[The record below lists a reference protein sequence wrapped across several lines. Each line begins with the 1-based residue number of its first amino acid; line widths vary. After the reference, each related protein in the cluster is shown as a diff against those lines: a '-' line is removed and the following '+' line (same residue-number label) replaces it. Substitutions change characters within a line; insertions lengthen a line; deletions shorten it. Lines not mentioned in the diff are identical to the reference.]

1 MQNLVRENQAEGT
14 MEVVWKGNS
23 MDEKSAVKHSAVN
36 RDFHSVCTYHFP
48 NLLCFFSV
56 DDIFDPFAGSEWKI
70 EEWAAA
76 TLYSD
81 QLSSGHCHSRNA
93 KPWRPPPQLLLW
105 HILRSRVEGTLS
117 ISRYQ
122 TNTNKLHFTE
132 FFPAEV
138 DIQKTFLMS
147 QPLEETD
154 AMRDPLMALFLPQ
167 RYNTCDSQ
175 EVSCQS
181 GKHSWWKVK
190 LTWVQILAQLLE
202 DSWIINRSNLHI
214 F

>member
-1 MQNLVRENQAEGT
+1 MRSQQWSTVLWTGTSILFVLTIFLTYSFFCWLHCWPFCWVRVENRRVG
-14 MEVVWKGNS
+14 WHK
-23 MDEKSAVKHSAVN
+23 
-36 RDFHSVCTYHFP
+36 
-48 NLLCFFSV
+48 
-56 DDIFDPFAGSEWKI
+56 
-70 EEWAAA
+70 AAA

-81 QLSSGHCHSRNA
+81 QLSSGHCHSRNT

-122 TNTNKLHFTE
+122 TNTNKLYFTE
-132 FFPAEV
+132 FSPAEV

-147 QPLEETD
+147 QSLEETD

-167 RYNTCDSQ
+167 RYNACDSQ

-181 GKHSWWKVK
+181 GKHSRWKVK